1 MKKLNKKFLAA
12 TFAVLLA
19 FVAVLGI
26 SACNSGGSNNGG
38 KFGVS
43 GTEFEVNGQFVVA
56 RLNRTS
62 SDTDWNYTVSGKGD
76 MQCESDELSS
86 NGKDC
91 SGNTTQGV
99 VDSHA
104 FRFSADSAGE
114 QTITFTYGNDS
125 SKTVTAKVTTG
136 DKGTVK
142 TVEVSNASGE
152 STSYTV
158 K

>member
-1 MKKLNKKFLAA
+1 MKRLNKKFLAA
-12 TFAVLLA
+12 PLAVLLA
-19 FVAVLGI
+19 FIVVLGI
-26 SACNSGGSNNGG
+26 SACGSGGSSNGG

-56 RLNRTS
+56 RLNRSS

-104 FRFSADSAGE
+104 FRFSADSEGE

-142 TVEVSNASGE
+142 SVEVSNAAGE
-152 STSYTV
+152 TANYGS